1 MTREGGGVGIGARLR
16 AARERKGQTVL
27 QAAEKLHVDARIL
40 EALEAENFEPL
51 GADVYARGH
60 LRRYAELI
68 GESPAELQELYT
80 NTSPQT
86 RPDLTRIPRGE
97 RAPESAR
104 LMLPALLAVIGLT
117 CAGLVW
123 WLLTLPGAKPHP
135 LPPPA
140 TPAATVSTDV
150 GTAAEAP
157 APSARSPVAAQGTVA
172 APGMVARPAAAVPAE
187 SGPGQTLTLK
197 FSGDSWVQITDAR
210 GRTLLDGLQPAGST
224 RAVTGA
230 APLRVVLGYAPVVA
244 LEVNGR
250 AASFAGLVRRR
261 GDAHLSIDASGA
273 VSAAASPPE
282 RGE

>member
-40 EALEAENFEPL
+40 EALEADNFEPL
-51 GADVYARGH
+51 GADVYVRGH

-117 CAGLVW
+117 FAGLVW

-135 LPPPA
+135 LPPPLTPLA
-140 TPAATVSTDV
+140 TPSTDA
-150 GTAAEAP
+150 GAAAEALAAT
-157 APSARSPVAAQGTVA
+157 APSPLA
-172 APGMVARPAAAVPAE
+172 APGTVARPAAAMPRPSGAAE
-187 SGPGQTLTLK
+187 TLTLK
-197 FSGDSWVQITDAR
+197 FSGDSWVQIADAR

-224 RAVTGA
+224 RAVTGP
-230 APLRVVLGYAPVVA
+230 APLRVVLGNAAAVA
-244 LEVNGR
+244 LDVNGHP
-250 AASFAGLVRRR
+250 ASFAGLVRRR
-261 GDAHLSIDASGA
+261 GDAHLAIDASGA
-273 VSAAASPPE
+273 VTLAAAEPA
-282 RGE
+282 RGD

>member
-27 QAAEKLHVDARIL
+27 QAAEKLHVDARVL

-51 GADVYARGH
+51 GADVYVRGH

-86 RPDLTRIPRGE
+86 RPDLTRIPRGQ

-104 LMLPALLAVIGLT
+104 LLLPALLALIGLAL
-117 CAGLVW
+117 AGLLW

-135 LPPPA
+135 LPPVVA
-140 TPAATVSTDV
+140 PAALSTDA
-150 GTAAEAP
+150 GAAAEAP
-157 APSARSPVAAQGTVA
+157 AASTPA
-172 APGMVARPAAAVPAE
+172 APAPAA
-187 SGPGQTLTLK
+187 SGAAPTLTLK
-197 FSGDSWVQITDAR
+197 FSGESWVQIADGR
-210 GRTLLDGLQPAGST
+210 GHTLLDGMQSAGST
-224 RAVTGA
+224 RSVTGT
-230 APLRVVLGYAPVVA
+230 APLRVVLGNAPAVSV
-244 LEVNGR
+244 EVNGHP
-250 AASFAGLVRRR
+250 AQLAGLVRRR
-261 GDAHLSIDASGA
+261 GDAHFAIDARGA
-273 VSAAASPPE
+273 VSLGASVPG

>member
-27 QAAEKLHVDARIL
+27 QAAEKLHVDARVL

-60 LRRYAELI
+60 LRRYADLI

-97 RAPESAR
+97 RAPQSAR
-104 LMLPALLAVIGLT
+104 LMPPALLAVVGLT
-117 CAGLVW
+117 FAGLVW

-135 LPPPA
+135 LTSVAP
-140 TPAATVSTDV
+140 VSTDAD
-150 GTAAEAP
+150 TAAEAAAPTP
-157 APSARSPVAAQGTVA
+157 AGPLTAPGTVA
-172 APGMVARPAAAVPAE
+172 RPDTAAPRG
-187 SGPGQTLTLK
+187 SGAGQTLTLR
-197 FSGDSWVQITDAR
+197 FSGDSWVQIADAR
-210 GRTLLDGLQPAGST
+210 GRTLLEGLEPAGGT
-224 RAVTGA
+224 RSVSGP
-230 APLRVVLGYAPVVA
+230 APLRVVLGNAPAVA

-250 AASFAGLVRRR
+250 PASLAGLVRRR
-261 GDAHLSIDASGA
+261 GDAHVSIDASGA
-273 VSAAASPPE
+273 VSSAASAPG
-282 RGE
+282 RGD

>member
-27 QAAEKLHVDARIL
+27 QAAEKLHVDARVL

-60 LRRYAELI
+60 LRRYAELV

-104 LMLPALLAVIGLT
+104 LLLPALLGVIGLT
-117 CAGLVW
+117 FAGLVW
-123 WLLTLPGAKPHP
+123 WLLTLPGAKPRP
-135 LPPPA
+135 LPPA
-140 TPAATVSTDV
+140 MTPAATLSTEA
-150 GTAAEAP
+150 GTAAEAV
-157 APSARSPVAAQGTVA
+157 APSAPGPLA
-172 APGMVARPAAAVPAE
+172 APGMSARGAAVALAAG
-187 SGPGQTLTLK
+187 SAGQTLTLK
-197 FSGDSWVQITDAR
+197 FSGESWVQIADGR

-224 RAVTGA
+224 RSVTGP
-230 APLRVVLGYAPVVA
+230 APLRVVLGNAPSVA
-244 LEVNGR
+244 LEVNGHP
-250 AASFAGLVRRR
+250 ASLAGLVRRR
-261 GDAHLSIDASGA
+261 GDAHVSIDASGA
-273 VSAAASPPE
+273 VSLAAAAPG
-282 RGE
+282 RGD